1 MAAQLNIDTTIT
13 FQNLLDS
20 KSRISQHIG
29 GTRSGK
35 TYAILQYLLVK
46 AIEQDGMN
54 ITIVRKSGPVLKRTT
69 MKDFVD
75 ILKSLGLYRED
86 DFNITDKVWHYY
98 NSSIQFVSTDDPD
111 KLRGLKQQILFID
124 EASEIDEESFF
135 QLSIRTTD
143 NIILAYNP
151 TCSPYHWLRQ
161 MQDCDRYVTTY
172 KDNPYIPAEQ
182 IRAIEELK
190 TKNLRQWKIY
200 GLGEF
205 APNDKAVFQFDIV
218 DDLSNADFVGFGID
232 FGFSSDPTALV
243 AVYKKGE
250 EIVLEELIYERGM
263 VTNDIVNRMKSLDI
277 QKSEEIW
284 ADSAEPRLIEELY
297 RSGFNIK
304 PVTKGKDSI
313 KFGIS
318 VMNNYKISIL
328 KGSQN
333 LINEMYGYQYATDKY
348 GYVTDQPE
356 GGLDHLIDA
365 ARYCCMMKLSQKA
378 VQKGKYAIT
387 IGKYQY

>member
-1 MAAQLNIDTTIT
+1 
-13 FQNLLDS
+13 
-20 KSRISQHIG
+20 
-29 GTRSGK
+29 
-35 TYAILQYLLVK
+35 
-46 AIEQDGMN
+46 
-54 ITIVRKSGPVLKRTT
+54 
-69 MKDFVD
+69 
-75 ILKSLGLYRED
+75 
-86 DFNITDKVWHYY
+86 
-98 NSSIQFVSTDDPD
+98 
-111 KLRGLKQQILFID
+111 
-124 EASEIDEESFF
+124 
-135 QLSIRTTD
+135 
-143 NIILAYNP
+143 
-151 TCSPYHWLRQ
+151 

-205 APNDKAVFQFDIV
+205 APNDKAVFVFDIV

-318 VMNNYKISIL
+318 VMSNYKISIL

-378 VQKGKYAIT
+378 VQRGKYAVT
-387 IGKYQY
+387 IGNYRY